1 MAAASRGSWSSFG
14 VAMHMT
20 KKSKIAVAA
29 LGALAVLAALEVAPF
44 IRARSTPSAAPCV
57 NNLLQIE
64 GAKQSWALD
73 NGRSTNDTPAWEDI
87 RPFLKP
93 TIKCPQGGTYILG
106 RVGEA
111 PKCSIGGPSHTVPQ

>member
-1 MAAASRGSWSSFG
+1 MFG
-14 VAMHMT
+14 VAMRMS
-20 KKSKIAVAA
+20 KKSMIAIAA
-29 LGALAVLAALEVAPF
+29 LGVLAVLAASVVPAF

-57 NNLLQIE
+57 NNLLQMQ

-73 NGRSTNDTPAWEDI
+73 NGKSTNDTPVWDDI

-93 TIKCPQGGTYILG
+93 TLKCPQGGTYILG